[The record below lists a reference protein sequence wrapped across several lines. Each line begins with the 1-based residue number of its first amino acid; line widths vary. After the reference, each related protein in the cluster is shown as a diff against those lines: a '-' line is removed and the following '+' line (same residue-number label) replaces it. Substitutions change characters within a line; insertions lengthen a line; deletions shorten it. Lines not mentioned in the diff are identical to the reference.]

1 MTQHVLFVG
10 GVALGSKAACRF
22 KRLVPD
28 AQATLI
34 DQDQFISYGG
44 CGIPFYVSGDVNDI
58 ADLQKTSFHMLR
70 DENFF
75 NTCKDVNVR
84 TRTRVERIDRQN
96 KTVIVKG
103 PDGATAELAYDQL
116 VLGTGSKPR
125 QLDIPGADL
134 PGVFHVAN
142 LHDAGA
148 VKARI
153 TAGEVSKAVIIGGGF
168 IGLEMAEAMA
178 DMWEVDTTVVEYMN
192 QIMPGFVSPVFARM
206 AMNQMMA
213 HGVHFFVDEQV
224 TAIEGSGRVE
234 AVVTN
239 KRKIPAD
246 MVIMAVGVTPNVD
259 LARDAGLEIGPTG
272 GIVVDAHLRTSD
284 PFIFS
289 GGDCAEIR
297 NLLTGNP
304 AYIPLGSMANR
315 QGRVIGTNLA
325 GGNAV
330 FKGAVGSF
338 AVKIFEAALAGAG
351 LSITGALKAGFD
363 AVSVQMAQLDRA
375 HFYPS
380 KAMMFLEMVVDKKTR
395 TVLGVQGFGEN
406 GDAVVGRINTVAAIL
421 EDRPTVDRFINVE
434 MAYSP
439 PFSAALDILNA
450 LADVAENVLDGLLEP
465 MEVTAFEKIWKNDAD
480 RRYLVVDCRAHA
492 DGGPFAEK
500 YPDRW
505 VNIPQD
511 EIKARVGELPKDRE
525 LILMCNT
532 GTRAYEAQINLRQMG
547 VKTAGSVAGG
557 MSVVNKYGVGV

>member
-125 QLDIPGADL
+125 QLNIPGADL

-224 TAIEGSGRVE
+224 TAIEGNGRVE

-284 PFIFS
+284 PSIFS

-421 EDRPTVDRFINVE
+421 EDRPTVDRLTNVE

-505 VNIPQD
+505 LNIPQD